1 MTDGDDRDLRR
12 KARRWLAGGIVL
24 RLITAVV
31 QGPLNRDFHFG
42 VILRM
47 VDTGRI
53 PISNAT
59 DQSYHP
65 PLYYALAAPVFALTH
80 RPKAVQMLSLVFAI
94 ATLIVLFRLTVRS
107 PLFGSPRERLW
118 AFALLAVQPQL
129 VAYGLFVSN
138 DTLATLIG
146 ATCCWLL
153 WRWLDQPGATRL
165 RLLGLAC
172 GAGLLTKASFLG
184 FAAVFAC
191 VVPVMTYRFD
201 RTTAV
206 RRTLEFVA
214 LVVVIGSYKYVE
226 NLWYFGALSVT
237 PFDVGADWIVEQAQG
252 RHLPG
257 AYLGT
262 AVRSLFLDPTG
273 NSRQPYAAA
282 LFRTFW
288 IEYLPMSN
296 LVLARRWPFFLPGSG
311 ALVLAIVPSVLMA
324 AGVAEGLATLPR
336 WLFRRNAP
344 DRDALLAIGTR
355 LPIVLLVSIL
365 GIMIVTEF
373 RWHAWSIM
381 HARLLLPACA
391 GAYAA
396 LAIGWSRLR
405 AVLGTAA
412 DRLVVPVLA
421 ALTTLLLVQ
430 QVVDMVLVLG
440 SRV

>member
-1 MTDGDDRDLRR
+1 MTDADDQDLWR
-12 KARRWLAGGIVL
+12 KAKLWLAGGIVL
-24 RLITAVV
+24 RFITAVV
-31 QGPLNRDFHFG
+31 QAPLNRDFHLG
-42 VILRM
+42 VIIRIIN
-47 VDTGRI
+47 TGRL

-65 PLYYALAAPVFALTH
+65 PLYYLLAAPILALTH
-80 RPKAVQMLSLVFAI
+80 RPKVVQLLSLAFAL
-94 ATLIVLFRLTVRS
+94 ATLVVLFLLTVRS
-107 PLFGSPRERLW
+107 PLFGSQRERLW
-118 AFALLAVQPQL
+118 TFALLAVQPQL
-129 VAYGLFVSN
+129 IAYGLFISN

-153 WRWLDQPGATRL
+153 WRWLEQPSAARL

-201 RTTAV
+201 RATAA
-206 RRTLEFVA
+206 RRTLEFLA

-226 NLWYFGALSVT
+226 NLWYFGTLSVT

-257 AYLGT
+257 AYFGT
-262 AVRSLFLDPTG
+262 AVRSLFFDPTG
-273 NSRQPYAAA
+273 NSRQPYAAM
-282 LFRTFW
+282 LFRSFW

-311 ALVLAIVPSVLMA
+311 ALILAIVPTVLMA
-324 AGVAEGLATLPR
+324 AGVVEGLVTLPR

-344 DRDALLAIGTR
+344 DRDARIAIGTR
-355 LPIVLLVSIL
+355 LPIVVLVSIL
-365 GIMIVTEF
+365 AIMTVEEF

-391 GAYAA
+391 GAFAA
-396 LAIGWSRLR
+396 FGIGWSRLR
-405 AVLGTAA
+405 ALVGTAA
-412 DRLVVPVLA
+412 DRFVVPVLA
-421 ALTTLLLVQ
+421 VLVTLLLVQ
-430 QVVDMVLVLG
+430 QVIDIALFLG